1 MARLVSF
8 FTTLIEQLGR
18 RATRATLGLRGFR
31 NDALREHLRATLDQG
46 AGLPGSFLADP
57 VFEASFGW
65 RQADVTLGGLN
76 GKLLHPDLVQA
87 LREPQRQGLSD
98 DYRFPARQRPYR
110 HQLEAWRA
118 LLEAQRSILVSSGT
132 GSGKTECFLISILN
146 DLAAELERRQ
156 RAPLTGVRGIFLYPL
171 NALIKSQRDRLIAWS
186 EPFKGGIRFCLYNGD
201 TPDQAKS
208 EWRCEIPDRRTL
220 REDPPPLLVTNAT
233 MLEYML
239 VRNED
244 RPILDRSQGQLRW
257 IVIDEAHTY
266 VGSQAAELTLL
277 LRRVMHAF
285 GCHPGDV
292 RFIATSATLG
302 DASEASRRQLAEFLA
317 DVAGV
322 SPDRVQVIEGQR
334 ETPTLPDSLC
344 RLDERCADPAAL
356 RALEPL
362 QRFEALASD
371 GRMRVLRAR
380 LVRQPS
386 RLSELANSLY
396 GREDAEA
403 RRATLGW
410 LDICTSA
417 TNDKDEP
424 FLPLRAHL
432 FQRTINGLW
441 ACANAGCP
449 GRSNTPL
456 DHPDWPFGA
465 IFLERRE
472 HCCHCQT
479 PVFDVVQCNECGAE
493 YLAATETFK
502 QGQERLECRSFDW
515 DEDEFQQE
523 LEPFED
529 DDHEA
534 QEGNQESP
542 LVAQPRLITGPQDAS
557 ARDWGL
563 MSDGQLDPSGQRGI
577 PVHLRLPENDG
588 LTCPVCRETEHGRTL
603 FAPVRV
609 GAPFLLS
616 TAIPVL
622 LDAMPPLKDSQEPR
636 PLDGRRL
643 ISFTDSRQGTAR
655 FAAKLQQESERDH
668 VRSLLYHHLAASAET
683 PDASEVAQLKQT
695 IKSLELVAV
704 GNPALQTLLDEQ
716 RGKLARLTAP
726 PIGRLT
732 WQDSEG
738 KILGSEDFQRWLLP
752 SLKELTFGLLAD
764 ERQLVRLCL
773 LREFFVR
780 PRRQFSLEGLGLV
793 QLCYPKLDQAKPP
806 AILQQRGVKP
816 EEWRALLQIAVD
828 YFIRSGS
835 PAIAAPPD
843 VIRWLGYPGRPS
855 VLLAPGQL
863 KDRKIQRAW
872 PSVHSPQANR
882 SRLIRLLG
890 YVFKLD
896 LDVTEPAMQLEEI
909 LKALWEGVRPLL
921 SQTEYGFHLE
931 LDKQAELVEVREGW
945 FCPVTRFLLPITF
958 RGISPYLPAAP
969 VPDRLARCEPVEMP
983 RIPDPFWLESGPEAA
998 ETWLE
1003 TDPQIQRLRSLGV
1016 WSNISD
1022 RLARHRR
1029 YFRAAEHSAQI
1040 RGADLTRRE
1049 TAFKVGQINVLSCS
1063 TTMEMGV
1070 DIGGLT
1076 AVAMNN
1082 VPPHPANFLQR
1093 AGRAGRRGETAALSF
1108 TLCKSTPQG
1117 EAVFR
1122 NPLWPFITRLGLPRV
1137 ALQSLPIIQ
1146 RHLNALTLA
1155 VFLRDQAADIRR
1167 LHVGWFFEAAD
1178 TASSA
1183 PSDRFA
1189 DWCETLALSSET
1201 LTKGLEMLIRR
1212 TPLAGRSMNE
1222 LLAATAQAVRDAA
1235 ECWRRD
1241 LEALLAQRDAVKT
1254 AAGDSKPEQAI
1265 DIQLKRLRGEY
1276 LLSELANLGF
1286 LPGYGFPTNVVPFV
1300 TTTLENLSGKLA
1312 IEREDNRYRRA
1323 GYPTRH
1329 LAIAIRDYAPGT
1341 DTVLDGRV
1349 YRSGGVTLNWQVPA
1363 DAESAPEIQ
1372 DLRWVW
1378 RCRSCGGNGVRF
1390 SMPERCPHCGEADG
1404 GKLTRYRFIQP
1415 AGFAVDIRAKPD
1427 NNFVVPQ
1434 YIPVRDPLISLD
1446 GADWMPLP
1454 VPGLGRY
1461 RARRYGSLFH
1471 HSDGLHGTGYALC
1484 LRCGQADSML
1494 PDERLPATFFNNA
1507 EDFEK
1512 QSPLFH
1518 KRLRGGRLNDKE
1530 AHCPG
1535 NDSDWSILRGVRLG
1549 VVSHTEIF
1557 ELQPRD
1563 TSLSPIDRMTAYTL
1577 AVALRRSLC
1586 AMLGIEESEVGAL
1599 AAPSRAAN
1607 GDATYSLYLYDTATG
1622 GAGYVSQVAGRLPE
1636 LLRLTRDN
1644 LQCPNECD
1652 AACQGCV
1659 LTHETQ
1665 HHLDDL
1671 NRHAALEFLSDAFLD
1686 AMALPPPL
1694 RAFGTETLLEMEPL
1708 VLALSREAQRVSLT
1722 ELRVYLGGD
1731 ADDWEPLAWRLHDH
1745 LTRWAASGTLIRLIV
1760 PADALEGLNPAQR
1773 SELAA
1778 LTVYTRA
1785 ELLRI
1790 TDQDTAAAG
1799 GLPLILEIGGID
1811 HQIRWAAR
1819 EPSALAPRPTW
1830 GGGEP
1835 GGPFVRVSKSRPLPA
1850 LPPSWQRLA
1859 PEDLG
1864 PTPPGFLAMAIKNQ
1878 LDGPSMAFGER
1889 AWDYL
1894 ESRVERLAACLHT
1907 DRPLHTVRYVD
1918 RYLRNPFAILLLHR
1932 LLQGLQRYPGGITQA
1947 TLLSIET
1954 TSLERNATESPRLI
1968 FHDWH
1973 DAEDRRQVV
1982 QGWIRGSFPNLSWIE
1997 RQTRELPHARELTLS
2012 WDNGESWSIRFDQGL
2027 GYWRTSRGIRPEF
2040 PFEAV
2045 VTRQISKLNSTNPL
2059 IEAMSREYPTYW
2071 YCGRQH

>member
-1 MARLVSF
+1 MPSPAPF

-31 NDALREHLRATLDQG
+31 NDALREHLRTMLDQG

-76 GKLLHPDLVQA
+76 GTLLHPDLVQA

-132 GSGKTECFLISILN
+132 GSGKTECFLIPILS
-146 DLAAELERRQ
+146 DLATELERRQ
-156 RAPLTGVRGIFLYPL
+156 RAPVTGVRAIFLYPL

-208 EWRCEIPDRRTL
+208 AWRCEIPDRRTL
-220 REDPPPLLVTNAT
+220 REDPPPLLITNAT

-244 RPILDRSQGQLRW
+244 RPILDQSLGQLRW

-302 DASEASRRQLAEFLA
+302 DTGEASRRQLSDFLA

-334 ETPTLPDSLC
+334 ETPVLPDFLC
-344 RLDERCADPAAL
+344 ELDERCADPSAL
-356 RALEPL
+356 RLLEPP
-362 QRFEALASD
+362 QRFQALASD
-371 GRMRVLRAR
+371 GRIRGLRAR
-380 LVRQPS
+380 LVRQPA

-396 GREDAEA
+396 GREDPEA
-403 RRATLGW
+403 RRATLDW
-410 LDICTSA
+410 LDLCTSA
-417 TNDKDEP
+417 TKDKDVP

-441 ACANAGCP
+441 ACANASCS
-449 GRSNTPL
+449 GRTNTPL
-456 DHPDWPFGA
+456 YHPDWPFGA

-472 HCCHCQT
+472 QCCHCQT
-479 PVFDVVQCNECGAE
+479 PVFDVVQCGECGAE
-493 YLAATETFK
+493 YLAATETFQ

-523 LEPFED
+523 LEPLEGD
-529 DDHEA
+529 DDEA
-534 QEGNQESP
+534 QEGDHNSP
-542 LVAQPRLITGPQDAS
+542 LVAQPRLITRSQDAS

-577 PVHLRLPENDG
+577 PVHLLLPGNDG
-588 LTCPVCRETEHGRTL
+588 MTCPVCREKERDRAL
-603 FAPVRV
+603 FVPVRV

-616 TAIPVL
+616 AAIPVL
-622 LDAMPPLKDSQEPR
+622 LHAMPPLKDCQEPR

-668 VRSLLYHHLAASAET
+668 VRSLLYHHLAASAQT
-683 PDASEVAQLKQT
+683 PDAGAIAELQQT
-695 IKSLELVAV
+695 IKTLEPVVA
-704 GNPALQTLLDEQ
+704 GNPALQSLLDEQ
-716 RGKLARLTAP
+716 RGKLAQLTAP

-732 WQDSEG
+732 WQDAEN
-738 KILGSEDFQRWLLP
+738 KVLGSEDFQRWLLP

-855 VLLAPGQL
+855 VLLAPGQS

-872 PSVHSPQANR
+872 PSVGSPQAKRN
-882 SRLIRLLG
+882 RLIRLLG

-896 LDVTEPAMQLEEI
+896 LDVTELTMQLEEM
-909 LKALWEGVRPLL
+909 LKALWEGIRPLL
-921 SQTEYGFHLE
+921 SQTEYGYHLE
-931 LDKQAELVEVREGW
+931 LDKQAELVEVREAW
-945 FCPVTRFLLPITF
+945 FCPVTRRLLPVTF
-958 RGISPYLPAAP
+958 RAITPYLPVAP
-969 VPDRLARCEPVEMP
+969 VPDCLARCDPVEMP
-983 RIPDPFWLESGPEAA
+983 RIPDPFWLVSGREAA

-1003 TDPQIQRLRSLGV
+1003 SDAQVQKLRSLGA
-1016 WSNISD
+1016 WPDLSD
-1022 RLARHRR
+1022 RLASHRR

-1040 RGADLTRRE
+1040 RGSELTRRE
-1049 TAFKVGQINVLSCS
+1049 TAFKAGQINLLSCS

-1108 TLCKSTPQG
+1108 TLCKATPQG

-1122 NPLWPFITRLGLPRV
+1122 NPLWPFVTRLGLPRV
-1137 ALQSLPIIQ
+1137 ALQSRPIVQ
-1146 RHLNALTLA
+1146 RHLNALALA
-1155 VFLRDQAADIRR
+1155 VFLREQAADIRR
-1167 LHVGWFFEAAD
+1167 LQAGWFFEAPDGA
-1178 TASSA
+1178 TSA
-1183 PSDRFA
+1183 PSDRFVE
-1189 DWCETLALSSET
+1189 WCETRALSSAT
-1201 LTKGLEMLIRR
+1201 LEAGLTLLTRR
-1212 TPLAGRSMNE
+1212 TPLAGRMMNE
-1222 LLAATAQAVRDAA
+1222 LLGGTTQAVQQASER
-1235 ECWRRD
+1235 WRRD
-1241 LEALLAQRDAVKT
+1241 LNALLNQREIVQTKE
-1254 AAGDSKPEQAI
+1254 GNSKPEQAI
-1265 DIQLKRLRGEY
+1265 DLQLQRLRGEY

-1300 TTTLENLSGKLA
+1300 TTTLENIIRPPSPD
-1312 IEREDNRYRRA
+1312 REDNRARRA
-1323 GYPTRH
+1323 GFPTRH
-1329 LAIAIRDYAPGT
+1329 LTVAIRDYAPGT

-1363 DAESAPEIQ
+1363 DAEAPPEIQ
-1372 DLRWVW
+1372 NLRWVW
-1378 RCRSCGGNGVRF
+1378 RCRSCGSNGVRL

-1404 GKLTRYRFIQP
+1404 GKLTRHRFIQP
-1415 AGFAVDIRAKPD
+1415 AGFAVDIRDKPN
-1427 NNFVVPQ
+1427 NNFVIPQ
-1434 YIPVRDPLISLD
+1434 YIPVRDPLISLE

-1454 VPGLGRY
+1454 IPGLGRY
-1461 RARRYGSLFH
+1461 RTTHYGSIFH

-1484 LRCGQADSML
+1484 LRCGRADSL
-1494 PDERLPATFFNNA
+1494 LADERLPASFV
-1507 EDFEK
+1507 
-1512 QSPLFH
+1512 QSIENQAPLFH
-1518 KRLRGGRLNDKE
+1518 KRLRGGRLNDHE
-1530 AHCPG
+1530 THCPG
-1535 NDSDWSILRGVRLG
+1535 NDSDWSILRGLRLG
-1549 VVSHTEIF
+1549 FISYTELF

-1563 TSLSPIDRMTAYTL
+1563 TSYRAIDRATAYTL
-1577 AVALRRSLC
+1577 AVALRHALC
-1586 AMLGIEESEVGAL
+1586 AALGIEESEVGAL
-1599 AAPSRAAN
+1599 AAPSRTAN

-1622 GAGYVSQVAGRLPE
+1622 GAGYVSQVAGRLPD
-1636 LLRLTRDN
+1636 LLRLARDN

-1671 NRHAALEFLSDAFLD
+1671 NRHAALGLLSDAFLD
-1686 AMALPPPL
+1686 AMSLPPPL

-1708 VLALSREAQRVSLT
+1708 VLALRREAQCLTLT

-1731 ADDWEPLAWRLHDH
+1731 VDDWEPLAWRLRDD
-1745 LTRWAASGTLIRLIV
+1745 LTRWAESGTVIRLIA
-1760 PADALEGLNPAQR
+1760 PAATLAGLNPAQR
-1773 SELAA
+1773 NELAA

-1785 ELLRI
+1785 ELLRM
-1790 TDQDTAAAG
+1790 TDQNTAEAG
-1799 GLPLILEIGGID
+1799 GLPLMLEIGDTD
-1811 HQIRWAAR
+1811 HQVRWAAR

-1850 LPPSWQRLA
+1850 LPRSWQRVV
-1859 PEDLG
+1859 PEDLR
-1864 PTPPGFLAMAIKNQ
+1864 PMPPGFLAMAIKDE
-1878 LDGPSMAFGER
+1878 LDGPSMGFGER

-1894 ESRVERLAACLHT
+1894 EARVGRLAVRLRT
-1907 DRPLHTVRYVD
+1907 DRPLQTVRYVD

-1932 LLQGLQRYPGGITQA
+1932 LLQGLQRYPGGITPG
-1947 TLLSIET
+1947 TLLSVET
-1954 TSLERNATESPRLI
+1954 TVLERNAPESPRLI

-1973 DAEDRRQVV
+1973 DAEDRRHVV
-1982 QGWIRGSFPNLSWIE
+1982 QNWIQGSFPNLSWIE

-2040 PFEAV
+2040 PFEAD
-2045 VTRQISKLNSTNPL
+2045 VTRQILKLNSTNPL

-2071 YCGRQH
+2071 YCGPQQ

>member
-1 MARLVSF
+1 MASPDPF

-18 RATRATLGLRGFR
+18 RATRAMLGLRGFR
-31 NDALREHLRATLDQG
+31 NDALREHLRAMLDQG

-65 RQADVTLGGLN
+65 HQADVTLGGLN
-76 GKLLHPDLVQA
+76 GKLLHPDLIQA
-87 LREPQRQGLSD
+87 LREPQREGLND
-98 DYRFPARQRPYR
+98 DYRFRARQRPYR

-118 LLEAQRSILVSSGT
+118 LLEARRSILVSSGT
-132 GSGKTECFLISILN
+132 GSGKTECFLIPILH

-156 RAPLTGVRGIFLYPL
+156 RAPLTGVRAIFLYPL

-186 EPFKGGIRFCLYNGD
+186 EPFQGGVRFCLYNGD

-220 REDPPPLLVTNAT
+220 REDPPPLLITNAT

-244 RPILDRSQGQLRW
+244 RPILDQSQGQLRW

-285 GCHPGDV
+285 GSQPGEV

-302 DASEASRRQLAEFLA
+302 DASEASRRQLTDFLA

-334 ETPTLPDSLC
+334 ETPALPDSLC
-344 RLDERCADPAAL
+344 GLDERCADPAAL
-356 RALEPL
+356 RALEPP
-362 QRFEALASD
+362 QRFQSLAGD
-371 GRMRVLRAR
+371 GRMRGLRER
-380 LVRQPS
+380 LVRRPA
-386 RLSELANSLY
+386 RLSELADSLY
-396 GREDAEA
+396 RCEDAEA
-403 RRATLGW
+403 RRATLDW
-410 LDICTSA
+410 LDLCTSA
-417 TNDKDEP
+417 INDKNEP

-449 GRSNTPL
+449 GRANTSL

-472 HCCHCQT
+472 HCSHCQT
-479 PVFDVVQCNECGAE
+479 PVFDVVQCGECGAE
-493 YLAATETFK
+493 YLAATETFQ

-523 LEPFED
+523 LEPLED
-529 DDHEA
+529 DDDEA
-534 QEGNQESP
+534 QESDQNSP
-542 LVAQPRLITGPQDAS
+542 LVAQPRLITRSEDAS
-557 ARDWGL
+557 TRDWGL
-563 MSDGQLDPSGQRGI
+563 LSDGQLDPSGQRGI
-577 PVHLRLPENDG
+577 PVHLRLPEKDG
-588 LTCPVCRETEHGRTL
+588 LACPVCREKERDRIL
-603 FAPVRV
+603 FGPVRV

-622 LDAMPPLKDSQEPR
+622 LDAMPPLKASQEPR

-668 VRSLLYHHLAASAET
+668 VRSLLYHHLAASAEK
-683 PDASEVAQLKQT
+683 PNAEEIEQLQQT
-695 IKSLELVAV
+695 IKNLEPVVAA
-704 GNPALQTLLDEQ
+704 NPALQPLLDEQ
-716 RGKLARLTAP
+716 RGKLAQLTDP

-732 WQDSEG
+732 WQDAEN
-738 KILGSEDFQRWLLP
+738 KILSSEDFQRWLLP

-793 QLCYPKLDQAKPP
+793 QLCYPKLDQAQLQLP

-816 EEWRALLQIAVD
+816 DEWRALLQVAVD
-828 YFIRSGS
+828 YFIRSGN

-863 KDRKIQRAW
+863 KGRKIQRAW
-872 PSVHSPQANR
+872 PSVGSPQAKRN
-882 SRLIRLLG
+882 RLIRLLG

-896 LDVTEPAMQLEEI
+896 LEATGPAMQLEEI

-931 LDKQAELVEVREGW
+931 LDKQAELVEVREAW
-945 FCPVTRFLLPITF
+945 FCPVTRRLLPVTF
-958 RGISPYLPAAP
+958 RAITPYLPSAP
-969 VPDRLARCEPVEMP
+969 VPDRLALCEPVEMP
-983 RIPDPFWLESGPEAA
+983 RLPDPFWLESGSDAA
-998 ETWLE
+998 EIWLE
-1003 TDPQIQRLRSLGV
+1003 SDSLIQKLRSLGA
-1016 WSNISD
+1016 WPDLSD

-1029 YFRAAEHSAQI
+1029 YFRATEHSAQI
-1040 RGADLTRRE
+1040 RGSDLTRRE
-1049 TAFKVGQINVLSCS
+1049 TAFKAGQINLLSCS

-1108 TLCKSTPQG
+1108 TLCKATPQG

-1137 ALQSLPIIQ
+1137 ALQSLPIVQ
-1146 RHLNALTLA
+1146 RHLNALALA

-1167 LHVGWFFEAAD
+1167 LHVGWFFEATD

-1189 DWCETLALSSET
+1189 DWCETQALSSET
-1201 LTKGLEMLIRR
+1201 LTEGLAALIRR

-1235 ECWRRD
+1235 ERWRRD
-1241 LEALLAQRDAVKT
+1241 LEALLAQWDAVKT

-1265 DIQLKRLRGEY
+1265 NIQLKRLRGEY

-1300 TTTLENLSGKLA
+1300 TTTLENLSGQLA
-1312 IEREDNRYRRA
+1312 TEREDNRSRRA

-1329 LAIAIRDYAPGT
+1329 LAVAIRDYAPGT

-1363 DAESAPEIQ
+1363 DAASAPEIQ
-1372 DLRWVW
+1372 DLRWIW

-1390 SMPERCPHCGEADG
+1390 SMPERCPHCGEVDS

-1461 RARRYGSLFH
+1461 RSTRYGSLFH
-1471 HSDGLHGTGYALC
+1471 HSDGLHSTGYALC
-1484 LRCGQADSML
+1484 LRCGRADSML
-1494 PDERLPATFFNNA
+1494 QDERLPATFVQ
-1507 EDFEK
+1507 DVEK
-1512 QSPLFH
+1512 QAPLFH

-1557 ELQPRD
+1557 ELQPLD
-1563 TSLSPIDRMTAYTL
+1563 TSFRPIDRTTAYTL

-1586 AMLGIEESEVGAL
+1586 AMLGIEESEVGTL
-1599 AAPSRAAN
+1599 AASSRASD
-1607 GDATYSLYLYDTATG
+1607 GESTYSIYLYDTATG
-1622 GAGYVSQVAGRLPE
+1622 GAGYVSQVAGYLPE
-1636 LLRLTRDN
+1636 LLRRAHQA
-1644 LQCPNECD
+1644 LQCPNDCD
-1652 AACQGCV
+1652 SACQVCV

-1665 HHLDDL
+1665 HHLDHL
-1671 NRHAALEFLSDAFLD
+1671 NRHAALALLSDEFLN
-1686 AMALPPPL
+1686 AMSLPPEL
-1694 RAFGTETLLEMEPL
+1694 RAFGAATQLEMEPL
-1708 VLALSREAQRVSLT
+1708 VLALNREVQRLAMS
-1722 ELRVYLGGD
+1722 ELRVYLGGE
-1731 ADDWEPLAWRLHDH
+1731 ADDWEPLAWRLREH
-1745 LTRWAASGTLIRLIV
+1745 LSRWAENGTAVHLIA
-1760 PADALEGLNPAQR
+1760 PATTLETLNPAQR
-1773 SELAA
+1773 DQLAA
-1778 LTVYTRA
+1778 LTVYTSA
-1785 ELLRI
+1785 ELMRI
-1790 TDQDTAAAG
+1790 PESETAAVG
-1799 GLPLILEIGGID
+1799 DLPLILELGGTERRV
-1811 HQIRWAAR
+1811 RWATR
-1819 EPSALAPRPTW
+1819 ESSALAMRPTW

-1835 GGPFVRVSKSRPLPA
+1835 GGPFVRVIEPESLEA
-1850 LPPSWQRLA
+1850 LPESWQRLD
-1859 PEDLG
+1859 PMDLR
-1864 PTPPGFLAMAIKNQ
+1864 PTLPGFVAMSITQ
-1878 LDGPSMAFGER
+1878 ELDGPLVDFGER
-1889 AWDYL
+1889 AWSYL
-1894 ESRVERLAACLHT
+1894 ETHVLPLSDCLNG
-1907 DRPLHTVRYVD
+1907 DRSLQSVRYVD
-1918 RYLRNPFAILLLHR
+1918 RYLRNPLAILLLHSF
-1932 LLQGLQRYPGGITQA
+1932 LQGLERYSGGLRTE
-1947 TLLSIET
+1947 TRLSIET
-1954 TSLERNATESPRLI
+1954 STLDRFGTESPRLL
-1968 FHDWH
+1968 FHDWR
-1973 DAEDRRQVV
+1973 DAEDRRQLV
-1982 QGWIRGSFPNLSWIE
+1982 QLWLGASWPAFQWNE
-1997 RQTRELPHARELTLS
+1997 MPTRDLPHARELILR
-2012 WDNGESWSIRFDQGL
+2012 WDDNAVWSVRLDQGL
-2027 GYWRTSRGIRPEF
+2027 GYWRPSRHIRPEF
-2040 PFEAV
+2040 PFEADV
-2045 VTRQISKLNSTNPL
+2045 ARQIAKLRSKNPV
-2059 IEAMSREYPTYW
+2059 IEAISPDYPTYW
-2071 YCGRQH
+2071 YCGRVET